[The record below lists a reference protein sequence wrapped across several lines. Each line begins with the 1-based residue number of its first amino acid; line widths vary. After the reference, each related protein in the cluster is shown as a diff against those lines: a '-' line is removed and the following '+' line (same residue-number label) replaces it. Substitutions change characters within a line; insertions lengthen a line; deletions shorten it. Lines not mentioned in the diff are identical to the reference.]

1 VVVTETWEGDI
12 DLHQGDRGTVSF
24 TRAGSAITG
33 RIRVLRNE
41 LPQEHSIDGT
51 WSGDQV
57 RFTRHLSSTSIQ
69 PFEGT
74 ASQDGP
80 DHVTMSGRF
89 AANLAG
95 EWSAECRRTGSSPK
109 AGPSLERRI
118 TPYHPTERD
127 QITFSA
133 VASHSSGVRDVTHVI
148 NGAVARSCPGDRCI
162 HVAGPFPA
170 GTITWLV
177 SARSNDGG
185 EQPGH
190 EHTIVITPVS
200 AGTCR
205 LRCRATGP
213 QADRAPV
220 FFVVVSRSDDPGRSV
235 ATKPFTSA
243 GTVEFDNLPE
253 GRFRLRV
260 DSRADIAVR
269 ARPTSQEVTCQ
280 EGQLAEARFE
290 FS

>member
-1 VVVTETWEGDI
+1 MTETWEGDI

-24 TRAGSAITG
+24 TRAGSAIAG
-33 RIRVLRNE
+33 RMRVLRNE

-80 DHVTMSGRF
+80 DRVTMNGRF

-95 EWSAECRRTGSSPK
+95 EWSAECRRIGSSPRP
-109 AGPSLERRI
+109 GPNLELRI

-127 QITFSA
+127 RITFSA
-133 VASHSSGVRDVTHVI
+133 TARHSSGVRDVTHVI
-148 NGAVARSCPGDRCI
+148 NGKAARTCPGEVCI
-162 HVAGPFPA
+162 HETGPFPA

-177 SARSNDGG
+177 AARSNDGG

-190 EHTIVITPVS
+190 ERTIVITPVS
-200 AGTCR
+200 AGRCR

-213 QADRAPV
+213 QANRASV

-235 ATKPFTSA
+235 ATKPFTNA
-243 GTVEFDNLPE
+243 GTAEFDDLPE
-253 GRFRLRV
+253 GRFRVRV
-260 DSRADIAVR
+260 DTRADIPVR
-269 ARPTSQEVTCQ
+269 VRPSSQDVTCR
-280 EGQLAEARFE
+280 EGQLAEAVFG